1 MPIDPYTHIP
11 ALQTSAILGPG
22 MVMFDVMPSVTQDQ
36 QVRFFF
42 VAWKFRQDRR
52 TNHHLLRIYPS
63 RRFALDIAVMMLAP
77 DGVFQPLIG
86 PLNKLRAACAIRE

>member
-1 MPIDPYTHIP
+1 
-11 ALQTSAILGPG
+11 
-22 MVMFDVMPSVTQDQ
+22 MFDVVPSISQDQ

-63 RRFALDIAVMMLAP
+63 RRFALDIAVVMLAP
-77 DGVFQPLIG
+77 DGVFQPLVG